1 MKTVAA
7 KLFLPSAGLLAVA
20 AVAGIVMFEP
30 EAADVNAAIAA
41 NWPETLAELSNETDT
56 DPRVLELLTH
66 LAQELDKQ
74 QVRQEELEAVLVQ
87 LQARSTET
95 SIALAAIEPVDSG
108 EAVDAETNEINRRQT
123 GFRGRRGKVQQADLI
138 KVGFTAYEADQ
149 IVALADETTMNRLNL
164 EYQATREGWRES
176 PEYRERIR
184 ELPSVRDVIST
195 DHGEDAY
202 DRYLYASGRS
212 NRVIVTDVYTSSAA
226 ADAGLQAGDKV
237 IAMADSRVYSMR
249 DLRAIAT
256 SGSEGDLVP
265 VTVERQGV
273 RFEVFIPRGPLG
285 VRTDRGYE
293 NPSPPDAG

>member
-1 MKTVAA
+1 MLFEPKAA
-7 KLFLPSAGLLAVA
+7 DFNA
-20 AVAGIVMFEP
+20 AV
-30 EAADVNAAIAA
+30 AA
-41 NWPETLAELSNETDT
+41 NWPETLAELTNESHT

-66 LAQELDKQ
+66 LAQELEKQ
-74 QVRQEELEAVLVQ
+74 QVRQAELEAVLVE

-95 SIALAAIEPVDSG
+95 SIALAAIEPVDAG
-108 EAVDAETNEINRRQT
+108 EAVDAETNEINRRQS

-138 KVGFTAYEADQ
+138 KAGFTAYEADQ
-149 IVALADETTMNRLNL
+149 IVLLADTISLNRLNL

-176 PEYRERIR
+176 PEYRERMR

-195 DHGEDAY
+195 EHGEDAY

-226 ADAGLQAGDKV
+226 AGAGLQAGDKV
-237 IAMADSRVYSMR
+237 IAMADTKIYSAR
-249 DLRAIAT
+249 DLRSIAT
-256 SGSEGDLVP
+256 SGSEGELVP

-273 RFEVFIPRGPLG
+273 RFEVFLPRGPLG

-293 NPSPPDAG
+293 NPSPPEGA